1 MYKVTV
7 DKNSDGQ
14 RADKFI
20 KKILPLAPNSFIYKM
35 FRKKDV
41 KVNGVRIKE
50 DTFVYEGDVME
61 LFLYEDNELLYTTP
75 VTTGKDSTP
84 SDTGLFKIKYRGNYV

>member
-41 KVNGVRIKE
+41 KVNGVRIK
-50 DTFVYEGDVME
+50 V
-61 LFLYEDNELLYTTP
+61 
-75 VTTGKDSTP
+75 
-84 SDTGLFKIKYRGNYV
+84 